1 MNRRVINSIISKKVK
16 GWLKTI
22 DGAVFRS
29 ALEGNVIVTG
39 GCIASMLLKEKVNDY
54 DIYFR
59 NKDACRA
66 AALYYSAFFPGAEI
80 KDEGEDERI
89 RIHIPSEGVKKRKP
103 TEDGGKHQPVYI
115 SDNAVTLTNK
125 VQVIFRFYGEP
136 EEIHKNYDFVHCTNY
151 WTEAGGLVLRPAA
164 LESLLAK
171 QLQYV
176 GSKYPLCSIIRIR
189 KFVKRGW
196 YINAGQM
203 LKIMFQISELDLS
216 DVDTLKEQLVGV
228 DTAYFDLLIEAL
240 KKKAEGD
247 GEFKVT
253 QPYVAEIVDRIF
265 G

>member
-1 MNRRVINSIISKKVK
+1 MNRRVINSIITKKIND
-16 GWLKTI
+16 WLKHI
-22 DGAVFRS
+22 DGDIFRK
-29 ALEGNVIVTG
+29 AMTGNVIVTG
-39 GCIASMLLKEKVNDY
+39 GSIASMLLKEKVNDY

-59 NKDACRA
+59 TMDACKA
-66 AALYYSAFFPGAEI
+66 AAVYYTAFFPGVDYEI
-80 KDEGEDERI
+80 TDEGRV
-89 RIHIPSEGVKKRKP
+89 RVVIPSEGVKKRKP
-103 TEDGGKHQPVYI
+103 EEDKKYEPVYI

-136 EEIHKNYDFVHCTNY
+136 DEIHKNYDFVHCTNY
-151 WTEAGGLVLRPAA
+151 WDDQTKQVTLRPAA

-171 QLQYV
+171 QLTYV
-176 GSKYPLCSIIRIR
+176 GSKYPLCSIIRLR
-189 KFVKRGW
+189 KFIKRGW
-196 YINAGQM
+196 HINAGQM

-228 DTAYFDLLIEAL
+228 DTAYFDMLIEAL

-247 GEFKVT
+247 DDFKVT